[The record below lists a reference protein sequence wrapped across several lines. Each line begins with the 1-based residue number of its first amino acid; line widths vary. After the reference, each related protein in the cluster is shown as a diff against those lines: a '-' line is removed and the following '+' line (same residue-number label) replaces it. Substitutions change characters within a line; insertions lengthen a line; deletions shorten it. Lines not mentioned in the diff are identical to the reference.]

1 LIFGD
6 GLIAETLRLW
16 PPGFQVER
24 VCTKEYTINPKSP
37 NEREVLVEKG
47 VSISIPVI
55 AIHRDSQYYPDP
67 ERFDPERFSEENKA
81 KLVPGAYLPFGVG
94 PRNCIGTK
102 CCHFI
107 CRYQTVLFLGSRFA
121 LLEIKT
127 LFFHLLSRFDILPL
141 NATPIPLKISP
152 KKMNLSP
159 ENGFRLGFRP
169 RKVTFY

>member
-1 LIFGD
+1 MIFGD

-55 AIHRDSQYYPDP
+55 AIHRDSQYYSDP

-107 CRYQTVLFLGSRFA
+107 FKVPNCCHFRFSIRPA
-121 LLEIKT
+121 
-127 LFFHLLSRFDILPL
+127 R
-141 NATPIPLKISP
+141 NQNPIFPPVVKI
-152 KKMNLSP
+152 
-159 ENGFRLGFRP
+159 
-169 RKVTFY
+169 

>member
-6 GLIAETLRLW
+6 LLITETLRLW

-24 VCTKEYTINPKSP
+24 VCTKEYTINSKSP
-37 NEREVLVEKG
+37 NEGEVLVEKG

-55 AIHRDSQYYPDP
+55 AIHRDSQYYSDP

-94 PRNCIGTK
+94 PRNCI
-102 CCHFI
+102 
-107 CRYQTVLFLGSRFA
+107 GSRFA